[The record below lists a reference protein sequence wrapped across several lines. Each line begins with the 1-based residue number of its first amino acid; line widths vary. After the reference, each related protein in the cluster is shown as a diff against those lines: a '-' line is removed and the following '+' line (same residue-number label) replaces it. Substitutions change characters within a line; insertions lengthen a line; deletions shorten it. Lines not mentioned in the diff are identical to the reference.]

1 MHSALL
7 RDYSVT
13 LGDVTARRCLCRPR
27 HIYAALAS
35 SRFGSHSLDR
45 NHTRLRWWHTTFHI
59 AHRTSQTQN
68 PQPEIQNSHST
79 SPPTWKVLHLH
90 QQADSSRCAW
100 LLGIARPPLSAET
113 AHEPLPA
120 PRSPQRST
128 RAGTHPAS
136 PITPAKALAA
146 EGGEVEEREKE
157 KAKGS
162 VRRRARGT

>member
-1 MHSALL
+1 LETSRHA
-7 RDYSVT
+7 
-13 LGDVTARRCLCRPR
+13 DV
-27 HIYAALAS
+27 
-35 SRFGSHSLDR
+35 FVDR
-45 NHTRLRWWHTTFHI
+45 AISTLRWLLADSVLIHWTETIPDCGRVIPLPTFHI

-68 PQPEIQNSHST
+68 PQPEIQKSHST

-90 QQADSSRCAW
+90 QQADNSRCAW

-113 AHEPLPA
+113 AHEPLPV

-128 RAGTHPAS
+128 RAETHPAS
-136 PITPAKALAA
+136 PTTPAKALAA